1 MLARIRVAHPLLFAL
16 IAYLV
21 FFLGLNGM
29 GRVTGVLVDT
39 CFGGDA
45 GILGG
50 LLVDMACEAVPALLL
65 YLVLFRTGR
74 LGLLTKK
81 GRGFAAGLRTG
92 GYCLGFIAAAAG
104 QALLAGFAQGYG
116 INLAG
121 ASVVYVLF
129 MLMVGVTEE
138 IVARALIAETFL
150 EHFGTAREGAL
161 RAALASGVIFGAMHL
176 TNAIGGNLPGTMI
189 QVSLCVTAG
198 VLYAAVYF
206 RSGNLWSIVLIH
218 GLNDV
223 AAGTVEWLF
232 NGGAYLPT
240 TSTGI
245 EPADL
250 VIPIIIGVLDLV
262 AAFYVLR
269 PKKADEIRQAWPE
282 IQAPEI
288 QASEIQASENGETA
302 A

>member
-1 MLARIRVAHPLLFAL
+1 MLARIRLAHPFLFAL
-16 IAYLV
+16 ISYLV

-29 GRVTGVLVDT
+29 GQLTAVLVDT
-39 CFGGDA
+39 FLGGDA
-45 GILGG
+45 GTLGG
-50 LLVDMACEAVPALLL
+50 LLVDIACEAVPALLL
-65 YLVLFRTGR
+65 CVVLFRTDR

-81 GRGFAAGLRTG
+81 GRGFAAGLATG

-104 QALLAGFAQGYG
+104 QAVLAAVVQGYEL
-116 INLAG
+116 NFAA
-121 ASVVYVLF
+121 ASVAFVLL
-129 MLMVGVTEE
+129 MLLVGVTEE

-150 EHFGTAREGAL
+150 EHFGISREGAL
-161 RAALASGVIFGAMHL
+161 KAALASGVIFGAMHL
-176 TNAIGGNLPGTMI
+176 TNAIAGDLPGTMI
-189 QVSLCVTAG
+189 QASLCVTAG

-240 TSTGI
+240 ASTAI
-245 EPADL
+245 EPSDL

-282 IQAPEI
+282 IKAPEI
-288 QASEIQASENGETA
+288 EAPEDGEPA